1 MKDSKVLLKPT
12 RKFAF
17 ISDKE
22 AETFLT
28 QCAKIMGEN
37 PKNVM
42 EEITFKQEVYDFLVQ
57 ILLSFETKSSRAQGK
72 IKLTKVSD
80 NKWKIKWNKN
90 YKAIIE
96 FDFVNN
102 KVNAN
107 CSSYDSELKRVF
119 SYDDE
124 YGNFFESYMN

>member
-1 MKDSKVLLKPT
+1 MKDSKVLLKPS

-22 AETFLT
+22 AKTFLT

-37 PKNVM
+37 PKKVM